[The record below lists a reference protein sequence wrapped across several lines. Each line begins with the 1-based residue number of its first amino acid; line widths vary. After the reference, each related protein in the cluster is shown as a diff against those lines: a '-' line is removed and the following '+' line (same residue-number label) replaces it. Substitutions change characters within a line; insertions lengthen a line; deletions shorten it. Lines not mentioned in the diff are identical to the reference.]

1 MGISILIRPGVHP
14 CFGAVA
20 DFLRF
25 RFGKLILQFKNC
37 LELPL
42 CRRRGVG
49 PAKVSG
55 KISRQFV
62 RVMVDTV
69 QIKTVLVISWVQAFI
84 VIKLIL

>member
-1 MGISILIRPGVHP
+1 M
-14 CFGAVA
+14 
-20 DFLRF
+20 
-25 RFGKLILQFKNC
+25 
-37 LELPL
+37 

>member
-1 MGISILIRPGVHP
+1 MGIPILIRPGVGP
-14 CFGAVA
+14 RFGAVA

-25 RFGKLILQFKNC
+25 RFGKLILQVKNR

-49 PAKVSG
+49 SAKVSG

-69 QIKTVLVISWVQAFI
+69 QLKAVLIISWVQAFL
-84 VIKLIL
+84 VVKLIL

>member
-1 MGISILIRPGVHP
+1 MGIPILIRPGVSP

-25 RFGKLILQFKNC
+25 RFGKLILQVKNR
-37 LELPL
+37 LKLPL

-69 QIKTVLVISWVQAFI
+69 QLKAVLVYPGFRLS
-84 VIKLIL
+84 